1 MPVIVQAPSCCFWPN
16 LNPISNPT
24 IRPIPANFFSTTP
37 PLHFLKTNNFRS
49 PNFTSA
55 KGHRFFNT
63 ASVRAAASARAD
75 YYSTLNVSRNA
86 TLQEIKSSYRK
97 LARKVSLYMCVCVCG
112 FHLYL
117 ILICWGNFLKFTLY
131 LSLVWYVCTVSSRHE
146 QGSWSWRQV

>member
-16 LNPISNPT
+16 LNPISNPA
-24 IRPIPANFFSTTP
+24 IRPIPANSFSITP
-37 PLHFLKTNNFRS
+37 PLHFLKTNNFHS
-49 PNFTSA
+49 PNVTSA

-97 LARKVSLYMCVCVCG
+97 LARKVSLYMCVCVWIS
-112 FHLYL
+112 FIFDFDMLSY
-117 ILICWGNFLKFTLY
+117 FLEIYSIFGLVCMYSIIQTWTRELELKT
-131 LSLVWYVCTVSSRHE
+131 SLKK
-146 QGSWSWRQV
+146 